1 MTPMTRAPAPHLR
14 HLIVAAL
21 MIAVLA
27 LSVVPASA
35 GGIPKGKVAIGD
47 SVMLGAK
54 RGLQRKGIR
63 VDATVSRQF
72 GALPSVIKQM
82 RRAGRLRKTVIVHL
96 GNNGYVE
103 PAACRKAVRLAPK
116 RQIYLV
122 TVKVPR
128 VWRRANNKRLARC
141 ANTYARVH
149 LIDWY
154 KRSKSHGDWF
164 ARDGYH
170 LTSRGAR
177 RYAGILSNQSR

>member
-1 MTPMTRAPAPHLR
+1 MIRPPAPHVPR
-14 HLIVAAL
+14 LIVAAT

-27 LSVVPASA
+27 LSAVPASA

-54 RGLQRKGIR
+54 QRLRSRGIR

-82 RRAGRLRKTVIVHL
+82 RRAGRLGKTVIVHL

-103 PAACRKAVRLAPK
+103 PAACRRAVRLATN

-141 ANTYARVH
+141 ADTYARVH

-154 KRSKSHGDWF
+154 SRSKSHGSWF

-170 LTSRGAR
+170 LTRTGAR
-177 RYAGILSNQSR
+177 RYAGILSNQTR

>member
-1 MTPMTRAPAPHLR
+1 MTHPPAPRWR
-14 HLIVAAL
+14 HLTVAAS

-27 LSVVPASA
+27 LSAVPASA

-47 SVMLGAK
+47 SVMLGA
-54 RGLQRKGIR
+54 RQRLRSRGIR

-82 RRAGRLRKTVIVHL
+82 RRAGRLPKTVIVHL

-103 PAACRKAVRLAPK
+103 PAACRRAVRLAAN

-122 TVKVPR
+122 TLKVPR
-128 VWRRANNKRLARC
+128 RWRRANNKRLARC
-141 ANTYARVH
+141 AGTYARVH

-154 KRSKSHGDWF
+154 SRSKSHGDWF

-170 LTSRGAR
+170 LTARGAR
-177 RYAGILSNQSR
+177 RYAGILSNQTR

>member
-1 MTPMTRAPAPHLR
+1 
-14 HLIVAAL
+14 

-27 LSVVPASA
+27 LSIVPVSA

-47 SVMLGAK
+47 SVMLGA
-54 RGLQRKGIR
+54 RQRLQSRGIR

-96 GNNGYVE
+96 GNNGNVE
-103 PAACRKAVRLAPK
+103 PAACRRAVRLAAN

-122 TVKVPR
+122 TLKVPR
-128 VWRRANNKRLARC
+128 GWRRANNKRLARC
-141 ANTYARVH
+141 AGTYARVH

-154 KRSKSHGDWF
+154 SRSRSHGDWF

-170 LTSRGAR
+170 LTARGAR
-177 RYAGILSNQSR
+177 RYAGILSNQTR